1 MDHSTQLPV
10 LKGFIA
16 RFVRLFTSG
25 TPLFFLALL
34 SLLQLSQAQAD
45 PIKYYV
51 ERSNLSS
58 SEVTPKHFRRSEIS
72 DLFAEYNG
80 RTYLIQSDILE
91 DYHLSVFKVV
101 DLDGDGL
108 NEAIIEMNG
117 GGNCCGPSYAIVSHR
132 GNGFFSVQ
140 THDELRGWPVLSV
153 IYKNSKP
160 LIRVLNSVEGMD
172 TVSIEETEALISFDT
187 GKLILLNKS
196 YNSGLIYAEE
206 ELNANEVAA
215 VSDNP
220 IMQIAS
226 IIADLDGDGSP
237 DELNCSYW
245 PRWGALQCKVD
256 SSKYGFSLPVEGS
269 CDRIGI
275 LENKTNGLNDLVC
288 NRNSVF
294 VFSGSSYE
302 QTE

>member
-1 MDHSTQLPV
+1 MALNIFKALVFLISTLPV
-10 LKGFIA
+10 
-16 RFVRLFTSG
+16 
-25 TPLFFLALL
+25 
-34 SLLQLSQAQAD
+34 QAQAELVQ
-45 PIKYYV
+45 YYV
-51 ERSNLSS
+51 QRLDVSNLDD
-58 SEVTPKHFRRSEIS
+58 TPKPARRSEFD
-72 DLFAEYNG
+72 DLFAVING
-80 RTYLIQSDILE
+80 RTYLIENEILN
-91 DYHLSVFKVV
+91 DYSLSLFSII

-108 NEAIIEMNG
+108 NEAIIEMDS
-117 GGNCCGPSYAIVSHR
+117 GGNCCGSSYAIVSHR

-140 THDELRGWPVLSV
+140 THDELSGWPVLS
-153 IYKNSKP
+153 IIFRNLRP

-196 YNSGLIYAEE
+196 YNSGLIYAEQ

-245 PRWGALQCKVD
+245 SRWGALQCKVD
-256 SSKYGFSLPVEGS
+256 STKYGFSLPVEGS

>member
-1 MDHSTQLPV
+1 MAFKIFKALVFLISTLPV
-10 LKGFIA
+10 
-16 RFVRLFTSG
+16 
-25 TPLFFLALL
+25 
-34 SLLQLSQAQAD
+34 QAQAELVQ
-45 PIKYYV
+45 YYV
-51 ERSNLSS
+51 QRLDVSNLDD
-58 SEVTPKHFRRSEIS
+58 TPKPARRSEFD
-72 DLFAEYNG
+72 DLFAVING
-80 RTYLIQSDILE
+80 RTYLIENEILN
-91 DYHLSVFKVV
+91 DYSLSLFSII

-140 THDELRGWPVLSV
+140 THDELSGWPVLSV

-245 PRWGALQCKVD
+245 SRWGALQCKVD
-256 SSKYGFSLPVEGS
+256 SSKYGENIPVRGA
-269 CDRIGI
+269 CDRFGI
-275 LENKTNGLNDLVC
+275 LKSMTNGIADLVC
-288 NRNSVF
+288 NRSSVI
-294 VFSGSSYE
+294 VYDGSMYS
-302 QTE
+302 QIK